1 VAPTLCGVIF
11 AAGEGTR
18 LRPLTDHLPKPLCPV
33 GNVPLLDRALA
44 RLAQHRLSGP
54 AMVAVNVCYL
64 AEQLADHVGGR
75 AYLSRE
81 PGPHPLGTA
90 GALGHLK
97 DWIAGRAVL
106 AGNADA
112 YLNPS
117 GATLLDLAPLLD
129 GWDGTTVRVL
139 AVPGEPAEFA
149 RSIGSAAFARSIGSA
164 AFARSIGS
172 AAFARSIG
180 SAAFARSIGSAEA
193 GGNLRFAGFSLI
205 PADVAAALPAEK
217 SDLVG
222 AVWRPAERAGR
233 LEVIRYDGE
242 YLDTGTPADLLAA
255 NLDAAG
261 AGSLVA
267 PDATVEGKV
276 DRSVVGAGATVL
288 GTITRSLV
296 FPGARVGADEHLV
309 DAIRLGADVTV
320 QAEPKESP

>member
-1 VAPTLCGVIF
+1 MSPALCGVIF

-33 GNVPLLDRALA
+33 GNVALLDRALA
-44 RLAQHRLSGP
+44 RLTQHRFSGP

-64 AEQLADHVGGR
+64 PEQLADHVGGR
-75 AYLSRE
+75 AYVSRE

-90 GALGHLK
+90 GALGHLR

-112 YLNPS
+112 YLNPRD
-117 GATLLDLAPLLD
+117 GTTPDLAPLLD
-129 GWDGTTVRVL
+129 GWDGSTVRVL
-139 AVPGEPAEFA
+139 AVPGSPAEFA
-149 RSIGSAAFARSIGSA
+149 GPGDR
-164 AFARSIGS
+164 
-172 AAFARSIG
+172 
-180 SAAFARSIGSAEA
+180 
-193 GGNLRFAGFSLI
+193 RFAGFSLI
-205 PADVAAALPAEK
+205 PADVAAALPA
-217 SDLVG
+217 SQGDLVS

-233 LEVIRYDGE
+233 LEVIGYDGE

-261 AGSLVA
+261 AGSLIA
-267 PDATVEGKV
+267 PDATVPGKI

-296 FPGARVGADEHLV
+296 FPGAWVGPDEHLV
-309 DAIRLGADVTV
+309 DAIRLGSDVTV
-320 QAEPKESP
+320 RTFALQHQPREESQ

>member
-1 VAPTLCGVIF
+1 MRPALCGVVF

-18 LRPLTDHLPKPLCPV
+18 LRPITDHVPKPLCPV

-44 RLAQHRLSGP
+44 RLAQHRFSGP
-54 AMVAVNVCYL
+54 AMVAVNACYL
-64 AEQLADHVGGR
+64 ADQLAYHVGGR

-81 PGPHPLGTA
+81 PGPQPLGTA

-112 YLNPS
+112 YLNPTG
-117 GATLLDLAPLLD
+117 GAKNDLAALLAD
-129 GWDGTTVRVL
+129 WDGTTVRVL
-139 AVPGEPAEFA
+139 AVPGPPAEF
-149 RSIGSAAFARSIGSA
+149 GD
-164 AFARSIGS
+164 
-172 AAFARSIG
+172 
-180 SAAFARSIGSAEA
+180 
-193 GGNLRFAGFSLI
+193 LRFAGFTLI
-205 PADVAAALPAEK
+205 PADLAAALPAEK
-217 SDLVG
+217 AELVKTI
-222 AVWRPAERAGR
+222 WRPAERAGR

-261 AGSLVA
+261 GGSLIA
-267 PDATVEGKV
+267 PDATIDGKA

-296 FPGARVGADEHLV
+296 FPGATVGPDEHLV

-320 QAEPKESP
+320 QTQPREELP